1 MNFVLVLGIETI
13 DVYVHSR
20 VDAERVEY
28 KGIPVMG
35 FTGEFRVN
43 FKIPDFFGL
52 GKGVSQGFGVVKRK

>member
-1 MNFVLVLGIETI
+1 MGSEMCIR
-13 DVYVHSR
+13 DR
-20 VDAERVEY
+20 Y

-52 GKGVSQGFGVVKRK
+52 GKGVSQGFGVVKRVTTRLTQD